1 MSGGHGAL
9 CWLNSTR
16 DYAYMRRVTNNN
28 YSHFLRDIIWRS
40 VLRDWPTRPVRLER
54 WITDR
59 DPTFFM
65 ALEQGSQLQFE
76 LAPEPSKLFEWDSC
90 TDICGAKSVITRHT
104 LTVFAMI
111 SCQIVSPSYLV
122 LTSFLYAYRRNTL
135 SRTVRRF
142 VTLGSSFR
150 PHASRTGGERSQNL
164 AHRVVE
170 QRETTLDA
178 QYLTNVKCSTRS
190 HVSSS
195 EKLLVSAGRLNSWR
209 LPEQI

>member
-1 MSGGHGAL
+1 MHCLRTLIRSLRSLFRDVSGSRQKSLQAERCWLQKKETCKHVLASRYPLKLFAWDITHVRWSWAL

-90 TDICGAKSVITRHT
+90 TDICG
-104 LTVFAMI
+104 
-111 SCQIVSPSYLV
+111 
-122 LTSFLYAYRRNTL
+122 
-135 SRTVRRF
+135 VRS
-142 VTLGSSFR
+142 L
-150 PHASRTGGERSQNL
+150 
-164 AHRVVE
+164 
-170 QRETTLDA
+170 
-178 QYLTNVKCSTRS
+178 
-190 HVSSS
+190 
-195 EKLLVSAGRLNSWR
+195 
-209 LPEQI
+209 